1 MNGATIYGLSP
12 EDLAYAKLAAGRPKD
27 IDFIAR
33 MIGYKIVSQVSIAR
47 LIGSCAD
54 AGLKSRLAE
63 RLTIA
68 VGLTQSRDEQG
79 RAPGLSD
86 PVRRAI
92 GEGRGEGGPER
103 WSSLSGVNRAILK
116 NGFSDR
122 QGRPDLMATQI
133 LELRLWDLMHLEMI
147 PR

>member
-27 IDFIAR
+27 IDLIAR
-33 MIGYKIVSQVSIAR
+33 MIAYRIVSEISVAR

-54 AGLKSRLAE
+54 EVLKSRLAE
-63 RLTIA
+63 RFTIA

-92 GEGRGEGGPER
+92 DEGRGEGSPER
-103 WSSLSGVNRAILK
+103 
-116 NGFSDR
+116 
-122 QGRPDLMATQI
+122 
-133 LELRLWDLMHLEMI
+133 
-147 PR
+147 

>member
-33 MIGYKIVSQVSIAR
+33 IIAYRIVSQISVAR
-47 LIGSCAD
+47 LIGSCVD
-54 AGLKSRLAE
+54 QVLKSRLAE

-68 VGLTQSRDEQG
+68 VG
-79 RAPGLSD
+79 
-86 PVRRAI
+86 
-92 GEGRGEGGPER
+92 
-103 WSSLSGVNRAILK
+103 
-116 NGFSDR
+116 
-122 QGRPDLMATQI
+122 PDA
-133 LELRLWDLMHLEMI
+133 E